1 MKKIIQFIICLLI
14 PLAVGGLSGFATSK
28 NIESW
33 HQYLIKPW
41 FNPPNYLFGPV
52 WTSLYL
58 LMGISFFIIVNKTAS
73 EQRNKAFIA
82 FFIQLTLN
90 FMWSF
95 IFFQFH
101 QIGLAFIEI
110 ILLWFA
116 ILWMMVQFYKVDKL
130 AAYLNI
136 PYLLW
141 VSFASVLNFAI
152 WNLNK

>member
-1 MKKIIQFIICLLI
+1 MKKIVQFIICLLI
-14 PLAVGGLSGFATSK
+14 PIVVGGLSGFATSN

-33 HQYLIKPW
+33 HQYLVKPW

-58 LMGISFFIIVNKTAS
+58 LMGISFFIIVNKTKN
-73 EQRNKAFIA
+73 EQRNKAIIA

-95 IFFQFH
+95 IFFHFH

-110 ILLWFA
+110 VLLWCS
-116 ILWMMVQFYKVDKL
+116 IIWMIIQFYKVDKI

>member
-73 EQRNKAFIA
+73 EQRNKAFI
-82 FFIQLTLN
+82 
-90 FMWSF
+90 
-95 IFFQFH
+95 
-101 QIGLAFIEI
+101 EI
-110 ILLWFA
+110 ILLWCA